1 MRSWNVSDF
10 DRVRDIALEL
20 PEVEESVSWG
30 TPSLKVRGRL
40 FLRRHEDPE
49 LTVVKVSPEE
59 RKALTE
65 ARPEVF
71 LVTPHYENH
80 RYMLVRTAELAEEE
94 LRELVAEAW
103 RLSAPQ
109 RLVKA
114 FDEDAGADA

>member
-1 MRSWNVSDF
+1 M
-10 DRVRDIALEL
+10 RDIALEL

-49 LTVVKVSPEE
+49 LTVVKVSSEE
-59 RKALTE
+59 RKALTA

-114 FDEDAGADA
+114 FDEDGGADA

>member
-20 PEVEESVSWG
+20 PEVEEAVSWG
-30 TPSLKVRGRL
+30 TPALKVRGRL
-40 FLRRHEDPE
+40 FLRRHEEPD
-49 LTVVKVSPEE
+49 LTVVKVSPQE
-59 RKALTE
+59 REALTA
-65 ARPEVF
+65 ARPGVF

-94 LRELVAEAW
+94 LRELVTEAW

-114 FDEDAGADA
+114 FDGGAG